1 MKFISTRGNDIAF
14 NIDDV
19 FVKGIANDGG
29 LYLPKI
35 LPQFELMQFKKD
47 STILDT
53 ARILLTPFFAGSSLV
68 DSIDSIVDESLS
80 FPIPSVRM
88 SNDQN
93 RWLLELFHGPTAA
106 FKDIGAR
113 FLASCLSRLNKNQEN
128 PLVILVATS
137 GDTGGAVASAFH
149 GRPNVKVIVLF
160 PEGKVSKRQEKQL
173 TCWGDN
179 ILSLSVNGTFD
190 SCQSLVKQIFA
201 DHSLS
206 EKYRFSSANSIN
218 FGRLLPQSIYYAHTS
233 VKHFKKTKI
242 KPNFIVP
249 TGNLGNGLA
258 CVMAKL
264 MGFPV
269 GRIILAL
276 NENRLI
282 EDYLDGAEWETRSS
296 IETLANAM
304 DVGNASNMERLI
316 SMFGNIEALKGVISA
331 RSVSD
336 KLIEGEIKNCRKSMS
351 IVVCPHTATASYIYN
366 NLDEN
371 SKKDHW
377 IIVATAHPA
386 KFDDVVEPLIG
397 RSVDIPNELESIL
410 NKPSHVHNIDPTMAD
425 FIKILN
431 SKLV

>member
-1 MKFISTRGNDIAF
+1 MKFTSTRGNDIAF

-29 LYLPKI
+29 LYFPDVLPR
-35 LPQFELMQFKKD
+35 FELTQFNND
-47 STILDT
+47 FTILDT
-53 ARILLTPFFAGSSLV
+53 AKILLTPFFEGSALI
-68 DSIDSIVDESLS
+68 DSIDSIIDESLS
-80 FPIPSVRM
+80 FPIPCVRM
-88 SNDQN
+88 SSEQN

-113 FLASCLSRLNKNQEN
+113 FLASCLSKLNNNQEN

-149 GRPNVKVIVLF
+149 KRPNTRVIVLF
-160 PEGKVSKRQEKQL
+160 PKGKVSKRQEKQL

-179 ILSLSVNGTFD
+179 ILSLSVNGSFD
-190 SCQSLVKQIFA
+190 SCQSLVKKIFA
-201 DHSLS
+201 DNSLS
-206 EKYRFSSANSIN
+206 KKYRFSSANSIN

-282 EDYLDGAEWETRSS
+282 EDYLDGAEWKARSS

-316 SMFGNIEALKGVISA
+316 SIFGNVDNLKKTISA
-331 RSVSD
+331 KSVSD
-336 KLIEGEIKNCRKSMS
+336 KLIEEEIKNCHNTMS
-351 IVVCPHTATASYIYN
+351 IVVCPHTATANYIYN
-366 NLDEN
+366 DLGSCN
-371 SKKDHW
+371 KKDHW

-386 KFDDVVEPLIG
+386 KFDDIVEPLIG
-397 RSVDIPNELESIL
+397 RSVEIPSELELIL
-410 NKPSHVHNIDPTMAD
+410 NKPSQAHDIDPTMTD
-425 FIKILN
+425 FINILS
-431 SKLV
+431 SKLD